1 MITCVYKYHRNRIV
15 YPAQD
20 MQQHQRMRLKR
31 GRCEYFFILFPVF
44 LDLTFNII
52 DIHYKFPWKTLEKLI
67 FSTCKCQSILVS
79 EDKQQH
85 VIEAYFIDIVSRET
99 SIATNDIKVDE
110 TFHELGL
117 DSINAVFVME
127 KLEKEFDV
135 SLSPLCFWDYPTIR
149 LLSEYIEAIQN
160 G

>member
-1 MITCVYKYHRNRIV
+1 M
-15 YPAQD
+15 
-20 MQQHQRMRLKR
+20 
-31 GRCEYFFILFPVF
+31 
-44 LDLTFNII
+44 
-52 DIHYKFPWKTLEKLI
+52 
-67 FSTCKCQSILVS
+67 S
-79 EDKQQH
+79 EDNQQR

-99 SIATNDIKVDE
+99 RIATNDIKVDE

>member
-1 MITCVYKYHRNRIV
+1 M
-15 YPAQD
+15 
-20 MQQHQRMRLKR
+20 
-31 GRCEYFFILFPVF
+31 
-44 LDLTFNII
+44 
-52 DIHYKFPWKTLEKLI
+52 
-67 FSTCKCQSILVS
+67 S
-79 EDKQQH
+79 EDKQQR
-85 VIEAYFIDIVSRET
+85 VIEAYFVDIVSRET

>member
-1 MITCVYKYHRNRIV
+1 
-15 YPAQD
+15 
-20 MQQHQRMRLKR
+20 
-31 GRCEYFFILFPVF
+31 
-44 LDLTFNII
+44 
-52 DIHYKFPWKTLEKLI
+52 
-67 FSTCKCQSILVS
+67 VS
-79 EDKQQH
+79 EDNQQR

-99 SIATNDIKVDE
+99 RIATNDIKVDE

-149 LLSEYIEAIQN
+149 LLSEYIEEIQN

>member
-1 MITCVYKYHRNRIV
+1 
-15 YPAQD
+15 
-20 MQQHQRMRLKR
+20 
-31 GRCEYFFILFPVF
+31 
-44 LDLTFNII
+44 
-52 DIHYKFPWKTLEKLI
+52 
-67 FSTCKCQSILVS
+67 VS

>member
-1 MITCVYKYHRNRIV
+1 
-15 YPAQD
+15 
-20 MQQHQRMRLKR
+20 
-31 GRCEYFFILFPVF
+31 
-44 LDLTFNII
+44 
-52 DIHYKFPWKTLEKLI
+52 
-67 FSTCKCQSILVS
+67 VS
-79 EDKQQH
+79 EDKQQR
-85 VIEAYFIDIVSRET
+85 VIEAYFVDIVSRET
-99 SIATNDIKVDE
+99 RIATSDIKVDE

>member
-1 MITCVYKYHRNRIV
+1 M
-15 YPAQD
+15 
-20 MQQHQRMRLKR
+20 
-31 GRCEYFFILFPVF
+31 
-44 LDLTFNII
+44 
-52 DIHYKFPWKTLEKLI
+52 
-67 FSTCKCQSILVS
+67 S
-79 EDKQQH
+79 EDNQQR

-99 SIATNDIKVDE
+99 RIATNDIKVDE

-160 G
+160 A

>member
-1 MITCVYKYHRNRIV
+1 M
-15 YPAQD
+15 
-20 MQQHQRMRLKR
+20 
-31 GRCEYFFILFPVF
+31 
-44 LDLTFNII
+44 
-52 DIHYKFPWKTLEKLI
+52 
-67 FSTCKCQSILVS
+67 S

>member
-1 MITCVYKYHRNRIV
+1 
-15 YPAQD
+15 
-20 MQQHQRMRLKR
+20 
-31 GRCEYFFILFPVF
+31 
-44 LDLTFNII
+44 
-52 DIHYKFPWKTLEKLI
+52 
-67 FSTCKCQSILVS
+67 VS
-79 EDKQQH
+79 EDKQQR
-85 VIEAYFIDIVSRET
+85 VIEAYFVDIVSRET
-99 SIATNDIKVDE
+99 RIATSDIKVDE

-149 LLSEYIEAIQN
+149 LLSEYIEQIQN